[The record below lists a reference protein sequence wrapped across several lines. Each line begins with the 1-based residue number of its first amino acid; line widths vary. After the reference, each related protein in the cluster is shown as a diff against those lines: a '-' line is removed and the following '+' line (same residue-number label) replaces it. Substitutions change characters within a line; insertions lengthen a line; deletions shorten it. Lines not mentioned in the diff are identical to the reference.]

1 VRAWEVLAAVTTT
14 TTTTTTSTTTSTT
27 TTLVQ
32 SVGSQ
37 GGGGSSDVWVP
48 LLAALVG
55 AIVGGLLA
63 LAGSVLVNRWELRRT
78 ARFRVYQE
86 LLPRVMNETWPRF
99 RWHGEQAE
107 LFEQS
112 MDALQRASTV
122 PGPREWLAAFY
133 AQLNAGIYLNQVMS
147 ELDPDEEQS
156 PSGNDAERQEG
167 TQALEDIAK
176 QIDDDLE
183 RLDGILEMQIK
194 RMWGPWWWRRWLMR
208 RRKKAVAK
216 GEGRG
221 SGAPRG

>member
-1 VRAWEVLAAVTTT
+1 MSDA
-14 TTTTTTSTTTSTT
+14 
-27 TTLVQ
+27 
-32 SVGSQ
+32 
-37 GGGGSSDVWVP
+37 SSN
-48 LLAALVG
+48 LLAALLG
-55 AIVGGLLA
+55 AIVGGFLA

-99 RWHGEQAE
+99 RWRGEQAE

-122 PGPREWLAAFY
+122 LGPREWLAAFY
-133 AQLNAGIYLNQVMS
+133 AQLNAGIYLSQVMS
-147 ELDPDEEQS
+147 ELDPDDEAQS
-156 PSGNDAERQEG
+156 PLGNDAERREG

-183 RLDGILEMQIK
+183 RLDEILEMQIK

-208 RRKKAVAK
+208 PRRK
-216 GEGRG
+216 
-221 SGAPRG
+221 SAPMAEPDEPQE